1 MVTCKIW
8 DFPFF
13 RVRPERLLHKARI
26 HQFRDDRPVKIL
38 PDEDN
43 LDHTVA
49 IDRIPILT
57 QILVPAHHLLKLI
70 LRHRGEPQ
78 TGVLDGFLHS
88 GLLEE
93 VALVLLVRKIAQTL
107 GPDHVLRP
115 LFGDEPVELVDVQRL
130 TAIIDKGPDVIFL
143 DFATLVI
150 VMLVPLVPLV
160 VVLVVVFLVMMVM
173 FMPVMILI
181 VVIVIMISFVA
192 LSFDGVDPSRRS
204 SRLIEIEHP
213 GVQKFVKIDV
223 SIVALED
230 RHFRIQSLHYAADPA
245 KLLGLHLGRLVQKH
259 DVAELDLLDHKI
271 LKVIL
276 LQIVLLESV
285 PAGEL
290 TLHPQSVHNGDYAIE
305 FRNIRLGIFRN
316 KLREGADG
324 LCDRGGL
331 AYSTRLDD
339 DVVELAGAA
348 EVVQLGDKVHFQRAA
363 DAAVLERDKAVVR
376 GADNAAFLDEV
387 RVDVHLA
394 YVIDDDGELDAF
406 LVGEYSVDQS
416 CLAAPEV
423 SRQKQHRY
431 FPVFHCYCHGNAVV
445 VILSQNYNI
454 YFGLANRTLA
464 DEQVCFVSVVAVLAH
479 EAVLGECFV
488 SVVAVLAHEAMLGEC
503 FVSVLTVLAHEA
515 MLGECFVS
523 VLAVLAHEA
532 MLGECFVSV
541 LAVLAHEAWLW
552 GMTTCV
558 MRPLWR
564 AINKRMNFP
573 WNLIGD
579 AS

>member
-26 HQFRDDRPVKIL
+26 HQFRDDRPVKVL

-150 VMLVPLVPLV
+150 VMMVMLV
-160 VVLVVVFLVMMVM
+160 VM

-431 FPVFHCYCHGNAVV
+431 FPVFHCYCHGYAVV

-464 DEQVCFVSVVAVLAH
+464 DEQVCFVSVLAVLAH

-503 FVSVLTVLAHEA
+503 FVSVVAVLAHEA
-515 MLGECFVS
+515 VLGECFVS

-532 MLGECFVSV
+532 V
-541 LAVLAHEAWLW
+541 LW